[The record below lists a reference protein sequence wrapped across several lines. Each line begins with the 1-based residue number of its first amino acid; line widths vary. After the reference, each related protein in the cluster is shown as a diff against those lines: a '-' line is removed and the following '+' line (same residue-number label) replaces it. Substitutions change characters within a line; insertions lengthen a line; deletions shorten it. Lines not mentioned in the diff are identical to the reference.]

1 MLLEKSKLIVLLF
14 STEIRVDEIMNE
26 QKPLTA
32 DELREL
38 QACAHP
44 DESVSIPLYE
54 GTTAAEAAKVTEKL
68 AKKLENGQMSPDEA
82 RQYQVMQDIADKGGL
97 TIDDVKE
104 GDGPFKNNKDML
116 KGGAK

>member
-1 MLLEKSKLIVLLF
+1 MLKKSDLIELLF

-26 QKPLTA
+26 QKPLTV

-38 QACAHP
+38 QTCAHP
-44 DESVSIPLYE
+44 DESISVPLYE
-54 GTTAAEAAKVTEKL
+54 GMTAAEAAKITEKL
-68 AKKLENGQMSPDEA
+68 AKKLENGQMDEIEA

-104 GDGPFKNNKDML
+104 GDGPFKNDKDMQ
-116 KGGAK
+116 KGGVE